1 MHIDNCSH
9 EALNDVIIHID
20 ENSVSTLHV
29 PENTAERS
37 SLTERTYLL
46 ALSATIGTALAGS
59 DSLRTI
65 LQRCAEATVEHLG
78 VTAAAIW
85 TQKPEEHV
93 LELQA
98 TAGIYTPLSGLYDF
112 IQVGQGEIG
121 LVAQECQPYVTNAI
135 AHDQRLQDK
144 AWAQRVGVV
153 AFAAYPLIVEN
164 RLVGVMA
171 MFARRPFAT
180 ATLRTLFWVAGVMAM
195 GIDRLYIADAL
206 ARSLVNVVHTNKSLR
221 RKHTELDEFAYIASH
236 DLQEPLR
243 KLTTF
248 SSMLQQDLGP
258 AIPARAAKDL
268 EFILDATTRMQTLL
282 ENILELSRLNT
293 TTMHWERVDLLC
305 PLKRALS
312 AMSVPIQSTNAT
324 ITHDPLPT
332 VWGDQALLT
341 QLYQSLLSNALK
353 FCTET
358 SPAIHLTAM
367 LQEQQVVLG
376 IQDNGIGIKPEYHEH
391 IFRPFK
397 RLHGRGEYA
406 GNGIGLAICRKIV
419 ERHGGHIW
427 VESDSGE
434 GAHFKFTLLHHTAPP
449 PLLPETD
456 NS

>member
-9 EALNDVIIHID
+9 ETLNDVIIHID
-20 ENSVSTLHV
+20 ENPASARHVS
-29 PENTAERS
+29 EETAERS
-37 SLTERTYLL
+37 LLAERTYLL

-78 VTAAAIW
+78 VAAAAIW

-98 TAGIYTPLSGLYDF
+98 TAGIYTPVSGLYDF

-121 LVAQECQPYVTNAI
+121 LVAQERQPYITNAI
-135 AHDQRLQDK
+135 SHDQRLQDK

-180 ATLRTLFWVAGVMAM
+180 ATLRTLLWVAGVMAM

-206 ARSLVNVVHTNKSLR
+206 ARSLVNVVHANKSLR
-221 RKHTELDEFAYIASH
+221 RKHTELDEFAYIAGH

-248 SSMLQQDLGP
+248 SKMLQQDLVQD
-258 AIPARAAKDL
+258 IPARAAKDL
-268 EFILDATTRMQTLL
+268 EFILDAATRMQTL
-282 ENILELSRLNT
+282 IDSMLELSRLNT
-293 TTMHWERVDLLC
+293 TTMHWEHVDLLS
-305 PLKRALS
+305 PLNSALN
-312 AMSVPIQSTNAT
+312 AMSALIQSTNAT
-324 ITHDPLPT
+324 VTYDALPT
-332 VWGDQALLT
+332 VWGDHALLSR
-341 QLYQSLLSNALK
+341 LYQRLLSNALK
-353 FCTET
+353 FCTDT
-358 SPAIHLTAM
+358 SPAIHLTATV
-367 LQEQQVVLG
+367 QEQQVVLG
-376 IQDNGIGIKPEYHEH
+376 VQDNGIGIKPEYHEH
-391 IFRPFK
+391 IFTPFK

-406 GNGIGLAICRKIV
+406 GNGVGLAICQKIV

-427 VESDSGE
+427 VESDIGE
-434 GAHFKFTLLHHTAPP
+434 GAHFKFTLFHHTV
-449 PLLPETD
+449 PLPQLPETG

>member
-1 MHIDNCSH
+1 MHIDDCSP

-20 ENSVSTLHV
+20 ENPAPALHFS
-29 PENTAERS
+29 EETEERS
-37 SLTERTYLL
+37 LLTERTYLL

-135 AHDQRLQDK
+135 SHDQRLQDK

-180 ATLRTLFWVAGVMAM
+180 ATLRTLGWVAGVMAM

-206 ARSLVNVVHTNKSLR
+206 ARSLVSVVHTNKSLR
-221 RKHTELDEFAYIASH
+221 RKHTELDEVAYIARH

-243 KLTTF
+243 KLTAF
-248 SSMLQQDLGP
+248 SKMLQQDLGQD
-258 AIPARAAKDL
+258 IPARAAKDL
-268 EFILDATTRMQTLL
+268 EFILDAAARMQTLI
-282 ENILELSRLNT
+282 ENMLELSQLNT
-293 TTMHWERVDLLC
+293 TTMHWERVDLLSA
-305 PLKRALS
+305 LDKALS
-312 AMSVPIQSTNAT
+312 ALSVPIQSTNAT

-341 QLYQSLLSNALK
+341 RLYQSLLSNALK

-358 SPAIHLTAM
+358 SPAIHLTAAV
-367 LQEQQVVLG
+367 QEQQVVLG

-391 IFRPFK
+391 IFTPFK
-397 RLHGRGEYA
+397 RLHGRGEYG

-419 ERHGGHIW
+419 ERHGGQIW
-427 VESDSGE
+427 VESDIGE
-434 GAHFKFTLLHHTAPP
+434 GAYFKFTLFHHTVPLS
-449 PLLPETD
+449 LLPETCH
-456 NS
+456 S

>member
-1 MHIDNCSH
+1 
-9 EALNDVIIHID
+9 
-20 ENSVSTLHV
+20 
-29 PENTAERS
+29 
-37 SLTERTYLL
+37 
-46 ALSATIGTALAGS
+46 
-59 DSLRTI
+59 
-65 LQRCAEATVEHLG
+65 
-78 VTAAAIW
+78 
-85 TQKPEEHV
+85 
-93 LELQA
+93 
-98 TAGIYTPLSGLYDF
+98 
-112 IQVGQGEIG
+112 
-121 LVAQECQPYVTNAI
+121 
-135 AHDQRLQDK
+135 
-144 AWAQRVGVV
+144 
-153 AFAAYPLIVEN
+153 
-164 RLVGVMA
+164 
-171 MFARRPFAT
+171 
-180 ATLRTLFWVAGVMAM
+180 
-195 GIDRLYIADAL
+195 
-206 ARSLVNVVHTNKSLR
+206 
-221 RKHTELDEFAYIASH
+221 
-236 DLQEPLR
+236 
-243 KLTTF
+243 
-248 SSMLQQDLGP
+248 
-258 AIPARAAKDL
+258 
-268 EFILDATTRMQTLL
+268 LL